1 MSKAAKPIPEG
12 LHTVTP
18 QLVIRGAANA
28 IDFYKKA
35 LGAQEVSRFSMPD
48 GKIGHAEIKI
58 GDSAIF
64 INDEMPSPG
73 GAKSP
78 QTVGGCTTTLN
89 IYVPDVDTTFKNAIA
104 AGGKETMAV
113 ADQFWGDRYGAFTDP
128 FGHTWS
134 VATRKEDLS
143 K

>member
-35 LGAQEVSRFSMPD
+35 LRAQEVSRFSMPD
-48 GKIGHAEIKI
+48 GKIGHAELKI
-58 GDSAIF
+58 GDSVIF
-64 INDEMPSPG
+64 LGDEMPSPG

-78 QTVGGCTTTLN
+78 QTLGGCTTTLN
-89 IYVPDVDTTFKNAIA
+89 IYAPDVDTTFKQASS
-104 AGGKETMAV
+104 AGGSEPM
-113 ADQFWGDRYGAFTDP
+113 
-128 FGHTWS
+128 
-134 VATRKEDLS
+134 
-143 K
+143 